1 MRIDRSDF
9 IRWYSQLRGFFFD
22 PVRQR
27 VEGGKEYFCLSRAN
41 PPADAPHFRCAKSR
55 DRTTIDQD
63 E

>member
-27 VEGGKEYFCLSRAN
+27 VEGDDEYFCLSRTN